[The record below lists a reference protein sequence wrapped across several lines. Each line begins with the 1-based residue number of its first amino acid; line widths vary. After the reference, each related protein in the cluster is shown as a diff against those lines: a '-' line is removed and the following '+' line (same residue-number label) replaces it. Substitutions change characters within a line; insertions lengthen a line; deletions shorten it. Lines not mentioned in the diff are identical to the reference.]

1 MTTITMK
8 LKAYTI
14 TADSTSMHSY
24 FIALALALAG
34 DSKYTNAYIDFGLD
48 ESNDYAFMNMA
59 DREVWIASIDANIIV
74 VKPVWRLYDN
84 ASDGISVEIPAQYDA
99 GALGLNFYLGANLI
113 FHTAIIAPFYTRVK
127 SRVFV
132 WRKRHT
138 A

>member
-1 MTTITMK
+1 MK

-14 TADSTSMHSY
+14 AADSTSMHGNLVT
-24 FIALALALAG
+24 LALALAG
-34 DSKYTNAYIDFGLD
+34 HSKYSNADIDFGLD
-48 ESNDYAFMNMA
+48 ESNNYAFMNMA
-59 DREVWIASIDANIIV
+59 DREVWIAGIHTDIVV

-84 ASDGISVEIPAQYDA
+84 ASDDMSIEIPAQYDA

-132 WRKRHT
+132 WRFRHT
-138 A
+138 ALN

>member
-1 MTTITMK
+1 MK
-8 LKAYTI
+8 LKAHTI
-14 TADSTSMHSY
+14 TADSASMHSN
-24 FIALALALAG
+24 LVTLTLALAG
-34 DSKYTNAYIDFGLD
+34 HSKNSNAYISFGLD
-48 ESNDYAFMNMA
+48 ESNNYAFMNMA
-59 DREVWIASIDANIIV
+59 DREVWIASLDANIV
-74 VKPVWRLYDN
+74 SVKPVWRLYDN